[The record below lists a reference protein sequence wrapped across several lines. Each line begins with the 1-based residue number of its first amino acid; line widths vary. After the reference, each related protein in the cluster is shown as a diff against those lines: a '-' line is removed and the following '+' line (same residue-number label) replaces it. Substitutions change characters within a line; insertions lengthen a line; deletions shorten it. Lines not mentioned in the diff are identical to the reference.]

1 MKGTMAINLKLLK
14 TGVLFALVL
23 SASSCVSEKFDS
35 EKGAKSDILIGWAS
49 RDITPEGKV
58 NLAGQFAMRITE
70 KIRDPISVT
79 ALAVSAKETN
89 DSFIFVSCDLATI
102 NAPLLEESR
111 KIIREKS
118 KDFPVEKLVL
128 NATHTHTSSD
138 IRDGVY
144 DYNVLKAQE
153 ADGLLGPQEN
163 LKFISGK
170 IADAAIESWTN
181 RRLGKLAWGLSY
193 AVVGRNRRAVYLED
207 FSSRPDFKE
216 APGQKIE
223 KNTRMYGKTNNPI
236 FSHIEGY
243 EDHSVQFLFTFDMAE
258 RLTGSIINIA
268 CPSQETEGLYEI
280 SADFWHEVRDLLRKQ
295 YGEKLFILPQCSAA
309 GDQSPRLM
317 LGKKAQQRML
327 ELKGIDSRTDI
338 ARKIK
343 LAFDDAYEW
352 APKDISGNLPLKHVW
367 KEVVLSKRKVTEEEY
382 GKNIDWIKQFNS
394 LGELDSKQRRFLSRC
409 KDVVEKYEKQA
420 KGLELEQPVEIHVI
434 RLGDVVFATNPFELF
449 LDYGIRIQARS
460 PATQTF
466 VVQLAGK
473 GVDGGG
479 TYLPTEKAEAGGG
492 YSACVYCN
500 QVGSKGGTQLVEE
513 TLKLIDSTWKQD

>member
-1 MKGTMAINLKLLK
+1 MNFKLFK
-14 TGVLFALVL
+14 AGVLFALVL
-23 SASSCVSEKFDS
+23 SASGCTSEKLDS
-35 EKGAKSDILIGWAS
+35 KKEKKAETKSDILIGWGS
-49 RDITPEGKV
+49 RDITPKGKV

-70 KIRDPISVT
+70 KIRDPITVT
-79 ALAVSAKETN
+79 ALAVSSRNTN
-89 DSFIFVSCDLATI
+89 DSFIFVSCDVATI
-102 NAPLLEESR
+102 NASLLEESR

-118 KDFPVEKLVL
+118 KDFPVDKLVL
-128 NATHTHTSSD
+128 NSTHTHTSSD
-138 IRDGVY
+138 IREGLN
-144 DYNVLKAQE
+144 DYNVLTAHE
-153 ADGLLGPQEN
+153 AEGLLRPEEN

-170 IADAAIESWTN
+170 IADAAIESWNN
-181 RRLGKLAWGLSY
+181 RRSGKLAWGLSY
-193 AVVGRNRRAVYLED
+193 AVIGRNRRAVYLKD
-207 FSSRPDFKE
+207 FSNRPEFE
-216 APGQKIE
+216 SPGQKIE
-223 KNTRMYGKTNNPI
+223 KNARMYGKTNNPV

-243 EDHSVQFLFTFDMAE
+243 EDHSVQFLFTFDMDE
-258 RLTGSIINIA
+258 KLTGSIINIA
-268 CPSQETEGLYEI
+268 CPSQDTEGISEV
-280 SADFWHEVRDLLRKQ
+280 SADFWHEVRVLLRKQ
-295 YGEKLFILPQCSAA
+295 YGDNLFILPQCAAA

-317 LGKKAQQRML
+317 FGKKAQQRAL
-327 ELKGIDSRTDI
+327 DLKGIDSRTDI

-367 KEVVLSKRKVTEEEY
+367 KEVGLSKRNVTEDEY
-382 GKNIDWIKQFNS
+382 RKNLEWISQFNS

-420 KGLELEQPVEIHVI
+420 KGLDLEQPVEIHVI
-434 RLGDVVFATNPFELF
+434 RLGNVVFATNPFELF

-479 TYLPTEKAEAGGG
+479 TYLPTERAEAGGG

-500 QVGSKGGTQLVEE
+500 QVGSKGGYQLVEE
-513 TLKLIDSTWKQD
+513 TLKLIDSTWKQE